1 MKKGIDVMEIL
12 ETQITDIES
21 KLHQAGLKLTPQ
33 RRATVG
39 TLLHNYEK
47 HLSAEEL
54 FTLVREKE
62 SDIGLAT
69 VYRTLEILSE
79 LGIVNKI
86 NFEDG
91 MTRYDLRLSD
101 QDYFHHH
108 LLCKVCGKIQE
119 IHEDLMTDVEEEVMN
134 KFGFKVTEHRLIFRG
149 ICSNCLN
156 KRIR

>member
-1 MKKGIDVMEIL
+1 MEFL

-21 KLHQAGLKLTPQ
+21 QLHQAGLKLTPQ
-33 RRATVG
+33 RRATVS

-54 FTLVREKE
+54 FTLVRKREK
-62 SDIGLAT
+62 DIGLAT
-69 VYRTLEILSE
+69 VYRTLEILFE

-91 MTRYDLRLSD
+91 MSRYDLRLSD
-101 QDYFHHH
+101 QGHFHHH

-119 IHEDLMTDVEEEVMN
+119 VHEDLLLDVEEKVKN
-134 KFGFKVTEHRLIFRG
+134 KFGFEVTDHRLIFHG
-149 ICSNCLN
+149 ICADCLA
-156 KRIR
+156 KKSH